1 MALLLLF
8 QGTSGETSE
17 QPKDVS
23 TSTNWPS
30 AYTWHFSCSPIGLY
44 LLGSG
49 SLMLRN
55 VAHHFWFCFSFCY
68 IHFEQLSWGL
78 IFLQPISCYY
88 RWNWFCLFVVLV
100 VACYVLQVLPKN
112 LALCPLL
119 IVNHVFI
126 LYVVCPC
133 QEIFV
138 RTLHKVAISE
148 WSNNGTTPYY

>member
-88 RWNWFCLFVVLV
+88 RWNWFCLFGVLV

-112 LALCPLL
+112 LALCP
-119 IVNHVFI
+119 
-126 LYVVCPC
+126 
-133 QEIFV
+133 
-138 RTLHKVAISE
+138 SE
-148 WSNNGTTPYY
+148 SPNGGRALELGFQKKIESANFCFEKFCKKSEL